1 MAETWCLLG
10 IAATA
15 EDCCGGVYVGMPP
28 YYLNC
33 VTISV
38 QIDLGKDGQPGSDLR
53 GA

>member
-1 MAETWCLLG
+1 M
-10 IAATA
+10 
-15 EDCCGGVYVGMPP
+15 YVAL
-28 YYLNC
+28 YYLNS